1 MFDGSLS
8 LRNQYVDLYFSR
20 WKFLSYSNN
29 FHVLPLT
36 LELDQFFLMRL
47 WGEWFFPL
55 KKFLIYFSQ
64 IFKEKIEVNGEE
76 IFSVLLVKP

>member
-8 LRNQYVDLYFSR
+8 LRNQYVDLYFNR
-20 WKFLSYSNN
+20 WKFLSHSND
-29 FHVLPLT
+29 FHEQPLT
-36 LELDQFFLMRL
+36 LELDQFFPMRL

-64 IFKEKIEVNGEE
+64 IFKEKIEVNGEK
-76 IFSVLLVKP
+76 IFSVLLVKR